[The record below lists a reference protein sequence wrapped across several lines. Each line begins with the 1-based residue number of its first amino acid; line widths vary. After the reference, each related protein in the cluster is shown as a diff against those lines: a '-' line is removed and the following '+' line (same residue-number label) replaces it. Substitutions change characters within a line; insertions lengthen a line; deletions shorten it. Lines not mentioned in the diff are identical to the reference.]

1 MIRYLCIKLCCGSLT
16 KAPNE
21 KCLTHFRLVL
31 FIAVLVW
38 MFLWRGH
45 LQPRLFYL
53 HVWKSLGGVGINI
66 IQQPRIR
73 GGNPPANQQIPK
85 SPSLNRQ
92 TKPKP
97 LNQPNIQIQTGF
109 FTLGS
114 VWCHWEVI
122 SCLWHRSPTHPL
134 LFKGCWKREELESL
148 MSDTWRTVG
157 LHPAPA

>member
-16 KAPNE
+16 KAQNE

-66 IQQPRIR
+66 IQQLRIR

-92 TKPKP
+92 TKTFKP
-97 LNQPNIQIQTGF
+97 TKHTDPNWF
-109 FTLGS
+109 FYSWICMVSLRGDFLS
-114 VWCHWEVI
+114 VAQK
-122 SCLWHRSPTHPL
+122 PHPPS
-134 LFKGCWKREELESL
+134 KGRLKREELESL

>member
-21 KCLTHFRLVL
+21 KCLWLISGFFYWLLCWCECSCGGV
-31 FIAVLVW
+31 ICSV
-38 MFLWRGH
+38 
-45 LQPRLFYL
+45 PRLFYL

-73 GGNPPANQQIPK
+73 GGNPPTNQQIPK
-85 SPSLNRQ
+85 SPSLNHQ
-92 TKPKP
+92 TKHTD
-97 LNQPNIQIQTGF
+97 PNCF

-122 SCLWHRSPTHPL
+122 SCLWAQKPHPP
-134 LFKGCWKREELESL
+134 FKEGGARIAYVRHMKNC
-148 MSDTWRTVG
+148 G
-157 LHPAPA
+157 AAPSVVE